1 VTIRE
6 RLRRWSFLKLLLVCI
21 AWVAA
26 FVGVSIMLFGGVVI
40 SSMVSPETGSGGIGA
55 VSAGCAEMALELLAV
70 IPVIV
75 VVIMWI
81 YAKLT
86 MGAGS
91 V

>member
-21 AWVAA
+21 AWVATVA
-26 FVGVSIMLFGGVVI
+26 GVFIILFGGLVI
-40 SSMVSPETGSGGIGA
+40 SSMTVPESGSGGIGA
-55 VSAGCAEMALELLAV
+55 VSVGCAEPALLAV
-70 IPVIV
+70 IPSIV

-86 MGAGS
+86 IGGGG